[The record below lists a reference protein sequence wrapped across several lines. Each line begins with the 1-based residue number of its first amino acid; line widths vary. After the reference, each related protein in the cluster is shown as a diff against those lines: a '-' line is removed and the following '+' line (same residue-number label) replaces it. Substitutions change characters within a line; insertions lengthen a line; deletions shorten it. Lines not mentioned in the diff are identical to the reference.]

1 MKEALDTETVRRA
14 AVKIMKKKKLKKIPS
29 GEENMKREINLL
41 QVIGQRLSQLIE
53 LCVIEMKSGHILLVS
68 QLSFTLLRPSAAI
81 RCFR

>member
-41 QVIGQRLSQLIE
+41 QVIGQCHESTN
-53 LCVIEMKSGHILLVS
+53 CVV
-68 QLSFTLLRPSAAI
+68 
-81 RCFR
+81 CD

>member
-41 QVIGQRLSQLIE
+41 QV
-53 LCVIEMKSGHILLVS
+53 
-68 QLSFTLLRPSAAI
+68 FTLFSFVPGFVRQPSL
-81 RCFR
+81 